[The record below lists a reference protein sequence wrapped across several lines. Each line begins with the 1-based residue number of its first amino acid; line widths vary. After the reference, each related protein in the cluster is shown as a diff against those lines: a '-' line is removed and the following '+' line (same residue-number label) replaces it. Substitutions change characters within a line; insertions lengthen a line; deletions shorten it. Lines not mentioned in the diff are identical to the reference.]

1 MGDLFWATQYIE
13 KHVIKIKQ
21 QKSFENHS
29 GNFLI
34 VGYKTKKIRI
44 VNKFST
50 IQLQGPASMPG
61 HMPGGPPNTNTP
73 GSGGPNRRT
82 NANKSKDMIGP
93 KIGKLEYEKFLWKK
107 LGHIIKYSLDK
118 P

>member
-1 MGDLFWATQYIE
+1 MGDLFLAPRYIE

-21 QKSFENHS
+21 QKSFENNS

-34 VGYKTKKIRI
+34 VGFKTNSKIQV
-44 VNKFST
+44 VNKFLN
-50 IQLQGPASMPG
+50 IQLQGPATMPG
-61 HMPGGPPNTNTP
+61 HTSGGPPNTNTP

-93 KIGKLEYEKFLWKK
+93 KIGK
-107 LGHIIKYSLDK
+107 
-118 P
+118 